1 MPSNS
6 IEYTEPVKKTTVSLK
21 NVHKALNPFLK
32 ILQDEN
38 NRNFYDTQPKADPQ
52 KLAEAEAAVALTL
65 GTLRYVSSRLSGKK
79 TDPGLKMELDK
90 MKKIIVRLLKKG
102 KKLKAKTEK

>member
-6 IEYTEPVKKTTVSLK
+6 IEFTEPVKKTTESLK
-21 NVHKALNPFLK
+21 NIHKTLLPFLK

-38 NRNFYDTQPKADPQ
+38 NRNLNDALPKTDPQ
-52 KLAEAEAAVALTL
+52 TLAEAEAAVALTL

-79 TDPGLKMELDK
+79 ADPGLKMELDK
-90 MKKIIVRLLKKG
+90 MKKIIVRLMKKG
-102 KKLKAKTEK
+102 KKLKVKTEI